1 MNFSDDLIEQ
11 IKQQSDIVE
20 IISDV
25 VDLNKT
31 GQNFKG
37 LCPFHAEKTPS
48 FVVSPEK
55 KIYKCF
61 GCGASGNVISFMK
74 NYHGLSFIEA
84 MKELAV
90 RSGIPLPDKEEKD
103 YSEKNKKRDLVLNAM
118 AEANNFF
125 RKMLS
130 TTAGK
135 NALAY
140 FHGRGYL
147 SNIIQEFELGYS
159 PDSWRDLKE
168 ELKKKDFTEETLL
181 DAGLIIHNKEKNSI
195 YDRFRNRAMFPIHDI
210 RGKVIA
216 FGSRI
221 LTDDK
226 DQPKYINSPQT
237 LVFDKSKTLY
247 GLYHALKEIRQKKYA
262 ILVEGYSDV
271 ISLHKAGFKTAVASS
286 GTSLTEEQLNVL
298 YRYCKKVYFCF
309 DSDAA
314 GKKATEKSIKMGLK
328 NGFEV
333 MIIKLPE
340 GEDPD
345 SIIREASPDVFALH
359 LEKASNFVDYMVG
372 KYRDDGMLDSP
383 NTMARAIRNL
393 VKMVSLIPDRLQHD
407 LYLRRIADLLKIT
420 DKQLESIYSEKSFL
434 EKKEKIKN
442 NKEVIE
448 KNEPDEGKTKT
459 IKDRELINV
468 LPIEKLLFR
477 LILNSNDIMEKLL
490 EKNFDPTNL
499 ISDDAKKIM
508 DIILENYT
516 KDSNLIDRIMT
527 REDVEEEFMDFMV
540 SLSINFE
547 EGSSKWSETDV
558 FEDVENPEK
567 NLKSILKNIELIRLD
582 HAVERI
588 KSRLKN
594 ASPED
599 QNDLITE
606 FNELIKK
613 KKSLQ

>member
-25 VDLNKT
+25 VELNKT

-48 FVVSPEK
+48 FVVSPDK

-74 NYHGLSFIEA
+74 NYHGLTFIEA
-84 MKELAV
+84 LKELATKA
-90 RSGIPLPDKEEKD
+90 GISLPDEDNQKH
-103 YSEKNKKRDLVLNAM
+103 SEKNKKRDLVLKAM
-118 AEANNFF
+118 EDANNFY
-125 RKMLS
+125 RKLLN

-140 FHGRGYL
+140 FHGRGYH
-147 SNIIQEFELGYS
+147 SKIIEEFQLGYS
-159 PDSWRDLKE
+159 PDSWRDLKD
-168 ELKKKDFTEETLL
+168 ELKKRDYSEETLL

-221 LTDDK
+221 LTDNK

-247 GLYHALKEIRQKKYA
+247 GLFHALKEIRQKKYA

-314 GKKATEKSIKMGLK
+314 GKKATEKAINMGLK

-345 SIIREASPDVFALH
+345 SIIRESSPDVFGLH
-359 LEKASNFVDYMVG
+359 LEKAFTFVDYMVE

-383 NTMARAIRNL
+383 NTMARSIRNL

-434 EKKEKIKN
+434 ERKDKAKNTKKA
-442 NKEVIE
+442 IE
-448 KNEPDEGKTKT
+448 KNETNDEAAKT
-459 IKDRELINV
+459 IKDRDLINV
-468 LPIEKLLFR
+468 LPVEKLLFQ
-477 LILNSNDIMEKLL
+477 LVLNSNDIMENLL
-490 EKNFDPTNL
+490 KRNFDSEKL
-499 ISDDAKKIM
+499 ISEDAKKIM
-508 DIILENYT
+508 NIIMENYI
-516 KDSNLIDRIMT
+516 KDANLIDRIMT
-527 REDVEEEFMDFMV
+527 HEDIEQEFMDFMV

-558 FEDVENPEK
+558 FEGIENPGK
-567 NLKSILKNIELIRLD
+567 NLENILKNLELIRVNN
-582 HAVERI
+582 AVEEI
-588 KSRLKN
+588 KSKLKD
-594 ASPED
+594 ASPEN
-599 QNDLITE
+599 QNDLIME